1 MITADQAAILLGSV
15 LVLMIWTYMYK
26 ATPIFYYGTAVCVGA
41 TMGHFFVSALY
52 SLQTIAWNRLFV
64 PADIWVIIPIIL
76 GFLLFGRFRRGY
88 AWLSTTSISIIAG
101 YSLGLLVAGG
111 IQTDI
116 FNQLRV
122 LVALKFAGAD
132 AWTVFNNIVI
142 LVCAFT
148 VIAFFI
154 FQKTLA
160 ENVATRWVSR
170 IGRLLM
176 LGMGG
181 VAFATGYGFRITMAL
196 NAMQPFVATWP
207 GQLGIPI
214 VGLMFIVL
222 YLYQRSR

>member
-1 MITADQAAILLGSV
+1 MLTADQAAILLG
-15 LVLMIWTYMYK
+15 
-26 ATPIFYYGTAVCVGA
+26 ATLIL
-41 TMGHFFVSALY
+41 MGHFFVSALY
-52 SLQTIAWNRLFV
+52 SLQTIAYNRLFT
-64 PADIWVIIPIIL
+64 PSDLWVILPIIL
-76 GFLLFGRFRRGY
+76 GFFLFARFRRGY

-122 LVALKFAGAD
+122 IVALNFVGAD
-132 AWTVFNNIVI
+132 AWGVFNNIVT
-142 LVCAFT
+142 LVCAFA
-148 VIAFFI
+148 VVAFFI

-160 ENVATRWVSR
+160 ENTVTRWVSR
-170 IGRLLM
+170 LGRLLM

-207 GQLGIPI
+207 GQIALPI
-214 VGLMFIVL
+214 VGLMFVVL
-222 YLYQRSR
+222 FLYQRAR